1 MNDLTARV
9 AASMATRR
17 DTAMTAVVVLT
28 SFHHDGYDMRR
39 IFVLPTS
46 WAGWGLF
53 IAFVALVLAGIW
65 PVIGWVNRAGK
76 KGSTNSQKQYLL
88 AEVAKPMKNCAH
100 NVMEPEVSVARQH
113 SQYSMT
119 KGDILL
125 ALIGLRRR

>member
-17 DTAMTAVVVLT
+17 DTAMTAVVVST

-65 PVIGWVNRAGK
+65 PVIGWVNRATLVMGLP
-76 KGSTNSQKQYLL
+76 LL
-88 AEVAKPMKNCAH
+88 VVWSYVIILSCVA
-100 NVMEPEVSVARQH
+100 VMLVGNRIVERDDHE
-113 SQYSMT
+113 
-119 KGDILL
+119 
-125 ALIGLRRR
+125 